1 MGSLEPRRSGEME
14 REWME
19 SATLPAQQRFL
30 FTRHLALLFGSGVP
44 LVRSLEALAER
55 VAAVL
60 PDLMDLP
67 ADGAE
72 VIVEASAHRR
82 IPQAA

>member
-1 MGSLEPRRSGEME
+1 MLTIRIRATFDAEAAVWTGEAE
-14 REWME
+14 AVPGLVTE
-19 SATLPAQQRFL
+19 AT
-30 FTRHLALLFGSGVP
+30 T
-44 LVRSLEALAER
+44 LEALAER